1 MKRKTLLTVVALAAI
16 VTALIYLAILLL
28 LSFGILP
35 EAETE
40 GTLFTKG
47 YLFLPLP
54 LIGLLA
60 GILLQVFA
68 IAPAKKKGA
77 SKK

>member
-1 MKRKTLLTVVALAAI
+1 MKRKTLLTVVALVAI
-16 VTALIYLAILLL
+16 LAALIYLAILLL

-40 GTLFTKG
+40 GSLFTKG

-60 GILLQVFA
+60 GILLQVFST
-68 IAPAKKKGA
+68 APAKKKEV